1 MRPNDCFLGGVKGK
15 RVDASVLK
23 GICMERNTYIKA
35 VKICF
40 ILLLFIIKHKN
51 NVKTFGI

>member
-1 MRPNDCFLGGVKGK
+1 MRPNDLGGVKGK

-23 GICMERNTYIKA
+23 TFCAEINTYIKA

-51 NVKTFGI
+51 NVKMFGI

>member
-1 MRPNDCFLGGVKGK
+1 MRPNDCFWGVKVK

-23 GICMERNTYIKA
+23 EICMEINTYIKTI
-35 VKICF
+35 KMCF

-51 NVKTFGI
+51 NVKMFGI

>member
-1 MRPNDCFLGGVKGK
+1 MRPNDCFLGVKVK

-23 GICMERNTYIKA
+23 GICMEINTYIKTI
-35 VKICF
+35 KMCF

-51 NVKTFGI
+51 NVKMFGI

>member
-1 MRPNDCFLGGVKGK
+1 MRPNDCFLGGVKVK

-23 GICMERNTYIKA
+23 EICMEINTYIKTI
-35 VKICF
+35 KICF

-51 NVKTFGI
+51 NVKMFGI